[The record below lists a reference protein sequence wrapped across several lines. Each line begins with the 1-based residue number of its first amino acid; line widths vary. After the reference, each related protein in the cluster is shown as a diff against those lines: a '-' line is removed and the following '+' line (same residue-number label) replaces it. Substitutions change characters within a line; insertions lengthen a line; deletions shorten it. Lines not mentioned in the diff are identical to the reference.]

1 MVVLNIFLRD
11 LFLKRKNLVKRS
23 RFHKSIL
30 IYFQNIFFLH
40 EISLA
45 GVQLDRTGPTELC
58 CIYNDVRPSC
68 LASCT
73 GQWTGLRENETFN
86 HFFFFLLQD
95 VSIVMMRVKGRAI
108 FGLLW
113 LLNCL
118 CCSQGEVYSS
128 ASDMMQVFGLERELV
143 TIINGFAN
151 KLQGKL
157 DRINS
162 YLEVIHR

>member
-1 MVVLNIFLRD
+1 M
-11 LFLKRKNLVKRS
+11 S
-23 RFHKSIL
+23 SL
-30 IYFQNIFFLH
+30 I
-40 EISLA
+40 
-45 GVQLDRTGPTELC
+45 GPVQLSYAVYITMCAQVALHHARV
-58 CIYNDVRPSC
+58 N
-68 LASCT
+68 
-73 GQWTGLRENETFN
+73 GLVYVKMK
-86 HFFFFLLQD
+86 HLIICFFLLQD